1 MLSVVV
7 VSAVVLLEL
16 WCSGYTF
23 CCGGLLVFLSGVVV
37 LSVIKKHSNIYQTL
51 FSMYKI

>member
-1 MLSVVV
+1 MPVVILSVVV
-7 VSAVVLLEL
+7 VSVV
-16 WCSGYTF
+16 
-23 CCGGLLVFLSGVVV
+23 VLSGVVV